1 MGMRGQSPRP
11 RVGLGGEGS
20 LRGRFQWVG
29 YALFWGVCV
38 GWGAWKYFGGC
49 LTRVFLTWNVKFCGD
64 ELLPLFSCNGVV
76 VWREGFFFHE
86 NILAILLP
94 KKILII

>member
-1 MGMRGQSPRP
+1 VPMGWLWCLRMRCF
-11 RVGLGGEGS
+11 GE
-20 LRGRFQWVG
+20 
-29 YALFWGVCV
+29 YALGRDRGSILRR
-38 GWGAWKYFGGC
+38 GW

-86 NILAILLP
+86 YCCQKNPHMKSGKSLV
-94 KKILII
+94 

>member
-1 MGMRGQSPRP
+1 MGWLWCLRMRCF
-11 RVGLGGEGS
+11 GE
-20 LRGRFQWVG
+20 
-29 YALFWGVCV
+29 YALGRDRGSILRR
-38 GWGAWKYFGGC
+38 GW

-86 NILAILLP
+86 YCCQKNPHNMKSGKSLV
-94 KKILII
+94 